1 MLMDK
6 IENNKFD
13 YINNRINLSLPLDQ
27 YLLDIEGEMLNLLT
41 YSVEKDKVNL
51 NLTSINLNSEKLIF
65 NNEKYS
71 INKLNKEINISDFRV
86 IDNKIYILA
95 SAWMDYKSNISDS
108 RNNYTENIIVVDK
121 TSKSTLYIGEYRQ
134 GTEFTANSYILKN
147 EDL

>member
-1 MLMDK
+1 
-6 IENNKFD
+6 
-13 YINNRINLSLPLDQ
+13 
-27 YLLDIEGEMLNLLT
+27 MLNLLT

-51 NLTSINLNSEKLIF
+51 NLTSINLDSEKLIF

-86 IDNKIYILA
+86 IDNKIYMLA
-95 SAWMDYKSNISDS
+95 SAWMDYKSNILDS